1 MKIIINNEQTNN
13 KDLEYE
19 EGFWTG
25 KKTIKY
31 NRITLNKIKRNVY
44 EYSEGETKEL
54 FQIKGN
60 QILGI
65 TIEMFGNSVELLR
78 KLENYEMFLSILILV
93 PCLLFGAVGGA
104 IGGILTFTNL
114 TLIRNLEKTSLK
126 IIISLQFFL
135 LGILLSYII
144 ACLILKMITPFM

>member
-1 MKIIINNEQTNN
+1 MQIVINNEQTNN

-31 NRITLNKIKRNVY
+31 NGITLNKIKRNVY

-60 QILGI
+60 QVLGI
-65 TIEMFGNSVELLR
+65 TIEMFGNSIELLR
-78 KLENYEMFLSILILV
+78 KLKNYEMFLSILILI
-93 PCLLFGAVGGA
+93 PCLLFGAVGGG
-104 IGGILTFTNL
+104 IGGVLTFTNL
-114 TLIRNLEKTSLK
+114 TLIRNFEKTSLK
-126 IIISLQFFL
+126 IIVSLQFFL

-144 ACLILKMITPFM
+144 ACLVLKMVMPFM